1 MTRATATISALLG
14 ALALAPAAA
23 GAPGDLDG
31 SFSGDGWLRTL
42 EVRSADNNYLP
53 RGAEDVAV
61 QPDGRIV
68 AVGELID
75 GTSHWYFGAFRYLPN
90 GELDPSF
97 GKGGW
102 VDTDFGSGRIL
113 AAGVIYSNLG
123 LARYLPWSRAHGAPC
138 TPLHRWRVAPWEPGK
153 GAAWF

>member
-1 MTRATATISALLG
+1 MRATATIWALLG
-14 ALALAPAAA
+14 ALAMAPAAA
-23 GAPGDLDG
+23 GAPGDLDS

-75 GTSHWYFGAFRYLPN
+75 GTSN
-90 GELDPSF
+90 
-97 GKGGW
+97 
-102 VDTDFGSGRIL
+102 
-113 AAGVIYSNLG
+113 
-123 LARYLPWSRAHGAPC
+123 
-138 TPLHRWRVAPWEPGK
+138 
-153 GAAWF
+153 